1 MFVDPH
7 QPFLWGMY
15 ILILLVYSA
24 LALGFRWKGDKSPIL
39 SARNVTPMRR
49 IVVVHLLF
57 LGLVFDL
64 LLYAT
69 HLSLAAGQ
77 TLPAWLSEPFWG
89 RHMSFSPIDCALIA
103 VCYLLASIEQR
114 FIYTDAK
121 RGGHDLPDEND
132 FY

>member
-7 QPFLWGMY
+7 QPYMWLLY
-15 ILILLVYSA
+15 ILILFVYSGF
-24 LALGFRWKGDKSPIL
+24 ALGFTWNGDRSPIL

-49 IVVVHLLF
+49 IVVVHILF

-64 LLYAT
+64 LLFGT
-69 HLSLAAGQ
+69 HLYLAAGQ

-89 RHMSFSPIDCALIA
+89 RHMWLTPIDCMLIT
-103 VCYLLASIEQR
+103 VCYVLAWIEQR

-121 RGGHDLPDEND
+121 RGGHDLPDKDD